1 MANDAPDE
9 VQRWTA
15 KRQAALVV
23 SILKGETSVQ
33 QAAEPHHSL
42 GHVPALASG
51 TSSLLAP
58 GADGG
63 VLAEI
68 IVRETARNSTASGS
82 STGTHSI
89 VYTNAEKNY
98 QRPGNTAD
106 SGQLCMSENSPV
118 A

>member
-15 KRQAALVV
+15 KRRVALVV

-42 GHVPALASG
+42 GHVPPLASG
-51 TSSLLAP
+51 SSSVLAP

-63 VLAEI
+63 VL
-68 IVRETARNSTASGS
+68 RRNHCPGDCQKQHCFWFFNRNS
-82 STGTHSI
+82 
-89 VYTNAEKNY
+89 
-98 QRPGNTAD
+98 
-106 SGQLCMSENSPV
+106 
-118 A
+118 